1 MRGCAER
8 GCAGPV
14 LSLGVALLIAGAA
27 SFVAGYSTD
36 CEGEGPFVCI
46 TPSLWLLLGPVLAVP
61 GLVLLAIASFMLWRY
76 RR

>member
-14 LSLGVALLIAGAA
+14 LSLAVALLIAGAA
-27 SFVAGYSTD
+27 TFVAGYSTD
-36 CEGEGPFVCI
+36 CEGLACI
-46 TPSLWLLLGPVLAVP
+46 TPTAWMLFGPVLAVP